1 MKSRMSL
8 MDLLTK
14 TVTEDA
20 GMGRTVVA
28 LSLCYC
34 PRWEVIN
41 KLVSGSLASRSS
53 TLLCTLFLLFLFLF
67 QQVQDIEW

>member
-8 MDLLTK
+8 MDLLLLTK

-28 LSLCYC
+28 LSLCCC
-34 PRWEVIN
+34 PRLEVVN
-41 KLVSGSLASRSS
+41 KLVSGA
-53 TLLCTLFLLFLFLF
+53 
-67 QQVQDIEW
+67 